1 MIKRFKSIFGN
12 EDNKQISINILMTFL
27 IKGLSMIIS
36 FLSLPIYL
44 RFFNDDSVLGLWYT
58 ILSVLT
64 WFLTFDLG
72 LGNGLRNKLVV
83 VFSKNDIEEAKELVT
98 STYVSITKLAIVFVI
113 ICVPVIFIVNWNKVF
128 KVEETLVS
136 LQALK
141 TTIIIVFITIVSQ
154 FILRIINF
162 IFYAHQKSA
171 VNNFLAL
178 ITSIVQVIIVIF
190 IPSKTNNVNLIN
202 LSIIYLISI
211 VLPLLIATVIFFLKS
226 GKEIKPDLKYNN
238 NEKSKEIISL
248 GSKIFINQ
256 LFYLLLTGF
265 NAYLITYFLSP
276 SIVVEYQMYY
286 KIFMLTGTIFTLV
299 LVPFWSATT
308 KAMVEKRYNWIRKA
322 LKYMVIFSLLFLLSQ
337 AFIVLLNQ
345 YIFNIWLR
353 EDAPNVNY
361 LYSIIFALFG
371 TSFFCQNIVSTFAMG
386 MNKTRLQAIIYVIS
400 FVLKMVIL
408 IIFVRKFNSWIFFV
422 LIDFIIFTIYSI
434 VEYIDINRF
443 IKKLAARELSDEEN
457 ILSGT
462 L

>member
-1 MIKRFKSIFGN
+1 
-12 EDNKQISINILMTFL
+12 
-27 IKGLSMIIS
+27 
-36 FLSLPIYL
+36 
-44 RFFNDDSVLGLWYT
+44 
-58 ILSVLT
+58 
-64 WFLTFDLG
+64 
-72 LGNGLRNKLVV
+72 
-83 VFSKNDIEEAKELVT
+83 
-98 STYVSITKLAIVFVI
+98 
-113 ICVPVIFIVNWNKVF
+113 
-128 KVEETLVS
+128 
-136 LQALK
+136 
-141 TTIIIVFITIVSQ
+141 
-154 FILRIINF
+154 
-162 IFYAHQKSA
+162 
-171 VNNFLAL
+171 
-178 ITSIVQVIIVIF
+178 
-190 IPSKTNNVNLIN
+190 
-202 LSIIYLISI
+202 
-211 VLPLLIATVIFFLKS
+211 
-226 GKEIKPDLKYNN
+226 
-238 NEKSKEIISL
+238 
-248 GSKIFINQ
+248 
-256 LFYLLLTGF
+256 
-265 NAYLITYFLSP
+265 
-276 SIVVEYQMYY
+276 
-286 KIFMLTGTIFTLV
+286 MLTGTIFTLV

-337 AFIVLLNQ
+337 AFIVLFNQ

-443 IKKLAARELSDEEN
+443 IKKIAARELSDEEN